1 MPNVSDRERVLRLL
15 QKNEGLSNRQIKNEL
30 RLSDERYGVVR
41 RGLLDS
47 GLVAK
52 YVCQG
57 GGIRLAS
64 GASAQGHTQEAIDRL
79 VHEATQRYVDQRDK
93 YKKLADYVHEKCK
106 ELVKNDAVRAT
117 TQARTKDPDRFAAK
131 VRRYLSAPSVA
142 AELDSVERIMARVG
156 DLAGV
161 RVATYVEEDREKV
174 VKAIEANFSGP
185 VPGKPVH
192 VEKKDGKG
200 KSEFYRATHCQVTI
214 KGDELKGIDVNLRG
228 VPCEV
233 QVCSLLAHVF
243 NEIEHDLGYKPL
255 SGEISQEEGGFLSVL
270 GRLSAMG
277 DHVIVNLLSAVANRK
292 KDREIPFN
300 DAFELVYKMRDKF
313 DNPRT
318 FWRHSGQLFDEL
330 KNLGLDSEADIG
342 HKLLGGGTGY
352 KAHSRVLLDKF
363 KRYLKR
369 QNSEFGLDPDSS
381 DCLLVLV
388 LEKYAGRVVANHA
401 GRVGAAPRI
410 LSMARAFSEMK

>member
-1 MPNVSDRERVLRLL
+1 MSKVSDRERVLRLL
-15 QKNEGLSNRQIKNEL
+15 QDNEGLSNRQIKSEL
-30 RLSDERYGVVR
+30 RLSDQRYEVVR
-41 RGLLDS
+41 SHLLGS
-47 GLVAK
+47 GSVAK

-57 GGIRLAS
+57 GGIRLVSSTRARGLS
-64 GASAQGHTQEAIDRL
+64 QEAIDRL
-79 VHEATQRYVDQRDK
+79 AHEARQRYVDQRDK

-106 ELVKNDAVRAT
+106 ELVRNDAVRAT

-131 VRRYLSAPSVA
+131 VRRYLSDPSA
-142 AELDSVERIMARVG
+142 ADELDSVEKIMARVG

-185 VPGKPVH
+185 APGKPAH

-214 KGDELKGIDVNLRG
+214 KEDELKGIDVNLRG

-233 QVCSLLAHVF
+233 QVCSLLAHAF

-255 SGEISQEEGGFLSVL
+255 SGEISQEENGFLSVL
-270 GRLSAMG
+270 GRLSEMG
-277 DHVIVNLLSAVANRK
+277 DFVIVNLLSAVANRK
-292 KDREIPFN
+292 KDWEVPFN

-313 DNPRT
+313 DNPT
-318 FWRHSGQLFDEL
+318 DFSRHSGQLFDEL
-330 KNLGLDSEADIG
+330 KSLGVDSEAAIG
-342 HKLLGGGTGY
+342 HKLLGGTGY
-352 KAHSRVLLDKF
+352 KVRSRALLDKF
-363 KRYLKR
+363 RRYLKR
-369 QNSEFGLDPDSS
+369 QNSEFDLDPDSS

-388 LEKYAGRVVANHA
+388 LEKYAHQIVTNHA
-401 GRVGAAPRI
+401 GRVGASPRI